1 MVWEGDRL
9 FCFLQQSK
17 LETCGSPDKLSR
29 VGELAGLITGRAKTG
44 QLDRTP
50 LDHSE
55 NWNSRNRIVLVLC
68 AHECVCVRACACLER
83 RVWTTVHLFSLRLCH
98 PWLPLPPPPS
108 GHVHTNTHNL
118 HIHTHT
124 RCRGP
129 GQKDCLNVFSCTGQL
144 SDEVASHRLPLV
156 GHFIQKLTQRNDWT
170 WTSKPVITASL

>member
-68 AHECVCVRACACLER
+68 AHVCVCARACACLER
-83 RVWTTVHLFSLRLCH
+83 RVWTTVHLFS
-98 PWLPLPPPPS
+98 PSVPPLAAPS
-108 GHVHTNTHNL
+108 PAPQWTCTHKHTQST
-118 HIHTHT
+118 HTHT
-124 RCRGP
+124 YALSRP